1 MNRVLEGVKPERLW
15 YHFEEISKIP
25 RCSKHEEKVREYIV
39 EFAKKNGFEYRVDS
53 VGNVVVIKQADKG
66 YEDKPTVILQGHI
79 DMVCEKNKD
88 TEHDFSKDPIKLKVE
103 GDWLTADGT
112 TLGADNG
119 LGVAAALAI
128 LEDKDLKT
136 GRIEALFTIDEET
149 GLTGAFNLDPS
160 NITGK
165 ILINLDSEE
174 EGAIYIGCAGGR
186 DTTFKMY
193 VSEEA
198 TDFEKDALEIK
209 LTGLKGG
216 HSGLNIHEG
225 RGNAIKMLSRV
236 LFELK
241 KSVVFG
247 IASFDAGDKHNAIP
261 REAVCTIVLNKNSVE
276 LAKSVVNFMCEK
288 LKNEFKIV
296 EPQFSWSVDGVGVPE
311 NCCDIYST
319 ADIVNLLMTIPHGV
333 LMMSAAVEG
342 LVETSTNLAVAKL
355 EDGGFKAMCS
365 HRSSIASAIDW
376 VGDMHRAIGESFG
389 LEIEQDKG
397 YPGWTP
403 NPDSEILKVAKESF
417 KRVLGYEPEV
427 KAIHAGLECGIISE
441 KCGGL
446 DAISFGPTIEGAHS
460 PDERVSIKST
470 QIFWDCLV
478 ELLKD
483 INK

>member
-25 RCSKHEEKVREYIV
+25 RCSKHEEKVIEYIKN
-39 EFAKKNGFEYRVDS
+39 FAKEKGFEVKTDE
-53 VGNVVVIKQADKG
+53 VNNIVVAKPADKG
-66 YEDKPTVILQGHI
+66 YEDKPTIVLQGHV
-79 DMVCEKNKD
+79 DMVCEKNKG
-88 TEHDFSKDPIKLKVE
+88 TEHDFSKDPIKLKIE
-103 GDWLTADGT
+103 GDWLTAEGT

-128 LEDKDLKT
+128 LEDNDLKT

-149 GLTGAFNLDPS
+149 GLTGAFNLNPS
-160 NITGK
+160 LVSGK

-186 DTTFKMY
+186 DTKYQMFVTEESPTFEM
-193 VSEEA
+193 EG
-198 TDFEKDALEIK
+198 LEIK

-241 KSVVFG
+241 KSVVFE

-261 REAVCTIVLNKNSVE
+261 REAVAKIALNKNAVDT
-276 LAKSVVNFMCEK
+276 AKSIVESMCKK
-288 LKNEFKIV
+288 LKDEFSIV
-296 EPQFSWSVDGVGVPE
+296 EPNFSWEVSVCDLPE
-311 NCCDIYST
+311 TVCDLAST
-319 ADIVNLLMTIPHGV
+319 EDIVNLLMTIPHGV
-333 LMMSAAVEG
+333 LMMSAAVKG

-355 EDGGFKAMCS
+355 QDGVFEVLCS
-365 HRSSIASAIDW
+365 HRSSVASAIDW
-376 VGDMHRAIGESFG
+376 VGDMHRAIGEAFG
-389 LEIEQDKG
+389 IEIEQDKG

-403 NPDSEILKVAKESF
+403 NPDSEVLKIAKNSF
-417 KRVLGYEPEV
+417 KKVLGYEPEI

-470 QIFWDCLV
+470 QVFWDCLK
-478 ELLKD
+478 ELIKD
-483 INK
+483 INA

>member
-15 YHFEEISKIP
+15 YHFENIAQIP
-25 RCSKHEEKVREYIV
+25 RCSKHEEAIREYIIN
-39 EFAKKNGFEYRVDS
+39 FAKEKGLEYRVDS
-53 VGNVVVIKQADKG
+53 IGNVVVIKPADSG
-66 YEDKPTVILQGHI
+66 YENKPTVILQGHI

-119 LGVAAALAI
+119 IGVAAALAI
-128 LEDKDLKT
+128 LEDKDFKT

-160 NITGK
+160 NLTGK

-186 DTTFKMY
+186 DTKFTMF

-198 TDFEKDALEIK
+198 PTFEETGLEVK

-225 RGNAIKMLSRV
+225 RGNAIKMAARI

-241 KSVVFG
+241 KSVSYK

-261 REAVCTIVLNKNSVE
+261 RECVFKIALNKNAVG
-276 LAKSVVNFMCEK
+276 LAKSIIESMAKK
-288 LKNEFKIV
+288 LQNEFKIV
-296 EPQFSWSVDGVGVPE
+296 EPDFTYEIKDSNLPE
-311 NCCDIYST
+311 TT
-319 ADIVNLLMTIPHGV
+319 ADFASTEEMVNLLMTIPHGV

-355 EDGGFKAMCS
+355 QDDIFEVLAS

-376 VGDMHRAIGESFG
+376 VGDMHRAIGEIFG
-389 LEIEQDKG
+389 TEVEQDEG

-403 NPDSEILKVAKESF
+403 NPDSEVLKLARESF
-417 KRVLGYEPEV
+417 KKVLGYEPEV

-470 QIFWDCLV
+470 QVFWDCLV